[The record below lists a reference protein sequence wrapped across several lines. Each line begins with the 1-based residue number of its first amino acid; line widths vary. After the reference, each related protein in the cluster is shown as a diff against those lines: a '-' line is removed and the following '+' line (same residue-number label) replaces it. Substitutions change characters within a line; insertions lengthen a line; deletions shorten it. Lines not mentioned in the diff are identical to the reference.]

1 RMDRFNSLLI
11 QDTDAFQAG
20 NHAERAIEHSATGY
34 RVGVGT
40 DRHGRTAIRP
50 PASDHIT
57 RPVHPGFQAVG
68 PETVHEPSSRLH
80 VYFGQPGTVDSTVF
94 GVEPEFP
101 QFIKIVFN
109 AFDIDPIVR
118 FHLVNISISGG
129 IAEIRSETF

>member
-1 RMDRFNSLLI
+1 MDRFNSLLI

-68 PETVHEPSSRLH
+68 PETVHEPSSDRKSTRLNSSH
-80 VYFGQPGTVDSTVF
+80 VKISYAVFCLKKKTPQP
-94 GVEPEFP
+94 E
-101 QFIKIVFN
+101 
-109 AFDIDPIVR
+109 
-118 FHLVNISISGG
+118 
-129 IAEIRSETF
+129 